1 MSWDDIPTK
10 LRSKYLRAGSMQV
23 ARLMRLLGRLQ
34 VDPADLGALRALLHC
49 FHALAG
55 WSAVE
60 GLPLVGVAGQL
71 GEHDCSALLSASTVP
86 ERRHLDQIKT
96 LIYLLRREIRQQ
108 RRALALAGTAAARA
122 AVIADELITAAP
134 PASPAAPGAPAFAV
148 HPADLAAL
156 PAHDAVPA
164 FAAHLALPALS
175 PFSPPAA
182 LPAESALP
190 APLAFAAPAVRQ
202 TPRAAFPPA
211 PAAGEGDRQEPRRAA
226 EAKPLRR
233 ALLVGMH
240 EEEAELLRRS
250 LQPHGIALDAVET
263 SFEAG
268 GILGGG
274 LPDAVIATAELAD
287 GTGYVLADYLR
298 GLPGGQ
304 QTVVVILGAAGH
316 GSDPAELVRC
326 GIDAFF
332 AGPADGAALAACVAQ
347 QLERQEQ
354 DAPRVVCLE
363 DDAAAALVLRDLLH
377 AAGYRVRLCNDPRRL
392 LRLTLSF
399 DADLLLM
406 DVPQPDGTASDLVR
420 RLRQDPRS
428 AIVPIVLLTD
438 AGRPRSTAP
447 SLIGAEYLA
456 KPVAAADLL
465 TSVAHR
471 IDRSRALRRLFAE
484 SAAC

>member
-49 FHALAG
+49 FHSLAG

-108 RRALALAGTAAARA
+108 RSALALAGTAAAARA
-122 AVIADELITAAP
+122 AAIADELIAAP
-134 PASPAAPGAPAFAV
+134 PLASPV
-148 HPADLAAL
+148 DLAAL
-156 PAHDAVPA
+156 PVHDAVPA

-175 PFSPPAA
+175 PLSPLAA
-182 LPAESALP
+182 LPEEPTLP
-190 APLAFAAPAVRQ
+190 APLAFAAPAVR
-202 TPRAAFPPA
+202 PALRAALRAASPPA
-211 PAAGEGDRQEPRRAA
+211 PAAGEGARQEPRRAA
-226 EAKPLRR
+226 DTKPLRR

-250 LQPHGIALDAVET
+250 LKPHGIALDAVET

-268 GILGGG
+268 SILGGG
-274 LPDAVIATAELAD
+274 LPDAVIATADLAD

-316 GSDPAELVRC
+316 GSDPGELVRC

-363 DDAAAALVLRDLLH
+363 DDAAAALALRELLH
-377 AAGYRVRLCNDPRRL
+377 EGGYRVRLCNDPRRL

-484 SAAC
+484 SPAC